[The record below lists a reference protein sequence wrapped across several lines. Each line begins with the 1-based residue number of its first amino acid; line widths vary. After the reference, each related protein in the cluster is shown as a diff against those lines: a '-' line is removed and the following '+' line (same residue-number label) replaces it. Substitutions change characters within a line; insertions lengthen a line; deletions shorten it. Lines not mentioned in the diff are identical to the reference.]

1 MSIHSSLRS
10 AGQAAGA
17 LRNVLKRHERVRTL
31 MAKGQWAQARSVFG
45 LPKLKQVRVKVR
57 KAESKEKAQAE
68 AGATPAAGATPP
80 TGPAPKG
87 GAGGPPQSK
96 SA

>member
-10 AGQAAGA
+10 AGQAAGSR
-17 LRNVLKRHERVRTL
+17 RNVLKRHERIRTL
-31 MAKGQWAQARSVFG
+31 MTKGQWAEARSVFG

-57 KAESKEKAQAE
+57 KAETKDKDKAE
-68 AGATPAAGATPP
+68 AGATPVEGATPA
-80 TGPAPKG
+80 GGSAPKG
-87 GAGGPPQSK
+87 GAAPQGK

>member
-31 MAKGQWAQARSVFG
+31 MTKGQWAQARSVFG
-45 LPKLKQVRVKVR
+45 LPKLKQVRVKIR
-57 KAESKEKAQAE
+57 KAESTEKEKAE
-68 AGATPAAGATPP
+68 AGATPTEGATPAA
-80 TGPAPKG
+80 GPAAKG
-87 GAGGPPQSK
+87 GAGATSQGK